1 MATIKFILALLCE
14 LFWPPR
20 TYINLVKVWRV
31 VRAAGIWGVLH
42 EIVLYF
48 RWIKRKVNSYQ
59 DDPEI
64 RYAIWLKKNEPDLLT
79 FHGRLLVG
87 LWGVRARML
96 GYRPKFSIIMPTYNT
111 RPEHLVA
118 AIESVRA
125 QCYPYWELCVA
136 DDGSADPAVRQILK
150 DYAGRDSRIKIKFLD
165 GRRGIVGA
173 SNAALELA
181 TGEFVTFLDH
191 DDELAPWALYEV
203 ARRLNAD
210 QTLDV
215 IYSDEDKIDL
225 DGRRTDPFFKPGFSP
240 ETLLG
245 MNYMAHLLVVRRNLV
260 EEVGGFRMGFDG
272 SQDHDLVLRLTER
285 TSRVGHIPKVLY
297 HWRKAPGSAA
307 VDISAKP
314 YAVKAAIRAI
324 EDALQRRG
332 LSGTVE
338 TFSPSFYRIRW
349 RLKDTPLISI
359 IIPVRDQVNL
369 LKRCV
374 ESIFEKSTYRKW
386 ELLIVNNQSS
396 ESATLAFLN
405 ELSKLPN
412 VKILEYNDRFNFS
425 KINNFAVNYAEGE
438 VLLFLNNDVEV
449 VTPNWL
455 EELLGFAERPWIGA
469 VGAKLL
475 LPDGRIQHGGVVLG
489 LSGGADHAFYGLP
502 GDEPGYFGLAA
513 VARNCSAV
521 TAACLMTRRRVF
533 EEVGG
538 FDPNLDV
545 AFNDVDLCLKMLA
558 AGYRVVWTPFA
569 VLYHYE
575 SSTRRKAHPV
585 QNTTYF
591 LKKWGDLIRRGDPY
605 YNPNLALDRF
615 DFSIKL

>member
-1 MATIKFILALLCE
+1 MTTLKFIFTLLRE
-14 LFWPPR
+14 LFWPPQAH
-20 TYINLVKVWRV
+20 INLGKAWRV
-31 VRAAGIWGVLH
+31 VRAAGIGGLIH
-42 EIVLYF
+42 EILLYL
-48 RWIKRKVNSYQ
+48 RWIKLRVHAYP
-59 DDPEI
+59 DDPEL
-64 RYAIWLKKNEPDLLT
+64 RYAIWLKRNEPDLRR
-79 FHGRLLVG
+79 FHGRFLLR
-87 LWGVRARML
+87 LWAVRARL
-96 GYRPKFSIIMPTYNT
+96 LRYRPKFSIIMPTYNT
-111 RPEHLVA
+111 CPEHLAA

-136 DDGSADPAVRQILK
+136 DDGSSEPAVRGALK
-150 DYAGRDSRIKIKFLD
+150 VYSRKDPRIKVKFLD
-165 GRRGIVGA
+165 KRHGIVGA
-173 SNAALELA
+173 SNAALGLA
-181 TGEFVTFLDH
+181 TGEFVAFLDH

-210 QTLDV
+210 PALHV
-215 IYSDEDKIDL
+215 VYSDEDKADVN
-225 DGRRTDPFFKPGFSP
+225 GQRTDPFFKPGFSP
-240 ETLLG
+240 ETLLS
-245 MNYMAHLLVVRRNLV
+245 MNYVGHLLVVRRDLLK
-260 EEVGGFRMGFDG
+260 EVGGFRPGFDG
-272 SQDHDLVLRLTER
+272 SQDHDLLLRLTER
-285 TSRVGHIPKVLY
+285 TSRVAHIPKVLY

-307 VDISAKP
+307 GDISAKP

-332 LSGTVE
+332 LSGTAEPVL
-338 TFSPSFYRIRW
+338 PVFYRIRW
-349 RLKDTPLISI
+349 HLQDSPLVSI
-359 IIPVRDQVNL
+359 IIPVRDRVDVL
-369 LKRCV
+369 SRCV
-374 ESIFEKSTYRKW
+374 KSILEKSTYRNW

-396 ESATLAFLN
+396 EAETLRFLDQ
-405 ELSKLPN
+405 LSELPN
-412 VKILEYNDRFNFS
+412 VTVLDYNDRFNFS
-425 KINNFAVNYAEGE
+425 KINNFAVSHARGG

-455 EELLGFAERPWIGA
+455 EELLGFAEQPEIGA

-502 GDEPGYFGLAA
+502 GDEPGYCGLAA

-545 AFNDVDLCLKMLA
+545 AFNDVDLCLRMLA

-575 SSTRRKAHPV
+575 SSTRKKAHPV
-585 QNTTYF
+585 ENTRYF

>member
-1 MATIKFILALLCE
+1 MTTFKFIFALLRE

-20 TYINLVKVWRV
+20 AYNNLVKAWRV
-31 VRAAGIWGVLH
+31 VRTAGVGGVIH

-48 RWIKRKVNSYQ
+48 RWIKLRVHAYP
-59 DDPEI
+59 DDPEL
-64 RYAIWLKKNEPDLLT
+64 RYAIWLKRNEPDLRR
-79 FHGRLLVG
+79 FHGRFRLRI
-87 LWGVRARML
+87 WAIRARL
-96 GYRPKFSIIMPTYNT
+96 LRYRPKFSIIMPTYNT
-111 RPEHLVA
+111 CPEHLAA

-136 DDGSADPAVRQILK
+136 DDGSSEPAVRDTLK
-150 DYAGRDSRIKIKFLD
+150 VYCRKDPRVKVEFLD
-165 GRRGIVGA
+165 KRHGIVGA
-173 SNAALELA
+173 SNAALGLA
-181 TGEFVTFLDH
+181 TGEFVAFLDH

-210 QTLDV
+210 PAVDIV
-215 IYSDEDKIDL
+215 YSDEDKADV
-225 DGRRTDPFFKPGFSP
+225 DGRRTNPFFKPGFSP
-240 ETLLG
+240 ETLLS
-245 MNYMAHLLVVRRNLV
+245 MNHVGHLLVVRRDLLK
-260 EEVGGFRMGFDG
+260 EVRGFRPGFDG
-272 SQDHDLVLRLTER
+272 SQDHDLLLRLTER
-285 TSRVGHIPKVLY
+285 TSRVAHIPKVLY
-297 HWRKAPGSAA
+297 HWREAPGSAA
-307 VDISAKP
+307 GDISAKP

-338 TFSPSFYRIRW
+338 AVLPGLYRIRW
-349 RLKDTPLISI
+349 HLKNTPLVTI
-359 IIPVRDQVNL
+359 IIPVRDRVDL
-369 LKRCV
+369 LRRCV
-374 ESIFEKSTYRKW
+374 GSIFEKSTYRNW

-396 ESATLAFLN
+396 EPATLAFLR
-405 ELSKLPN
+405 ELSKLSN
-412 VKILEYNDRFNFS
+412 VKVLEYNDRFNFS
-425 KINNFAVNYAEGE
+425 KINNFAVSYANGE

-455 EELLGFAERPWIGA
+455 EELLGFAEQPEIGA

-545 AFNDVDLCLKMLA
+545 AFNDVDLCLRMLA

-575 SSTRRKAHPV
+575 SSTRKKAHPV
-585 QNTTYF
+585 ENTRYF